1 MKDCIEYFEKNNYAL
16 IGNFLDQQ
24 IVNSY
29 YCYMLN
35 MAQSQNVILDEQQVS
50 GSFILRDDI
59 VFDTL
64 LSKMC
69 PVISSIVQK
78 NLLPTYAFCRYYKN
92 GQKLKKHVDREA
104 CEYSMTIN
112 LGWKAKNPW
121 PILLKTEEGKTRKV
135 HINVGDGLIYK
146 GRDLPHWRK
155 KFKGDHQ
162 VQLFL
167 HYVDANGEFANW
179 CFDKRP
185 GLNSLDYDINTSL
198 KFYPNF

>member
-1 MKDCIEYFEKNNYAL
+1 MEDCVKYFKNNKYAL
-16 IGNFLDQQ
+16 IGNFLNQQ

-29 YCYMLN
+29 YYYMLH
-35 MAQSQNVILDEQQVS
+35 MVQSQNVTLDEHQIP
-50 GSFILRDDI
+50 GNLMLRDDI

-64 LSKMC
+64 LSKMR

-78 NLLPTYAFCRYYKN
+78 NLLPTYAFCRYYQN
-92 GQKLKKHVDREA
+92 GQKLKKHTDREA

-112 LGWKAKNPW
+112 LGWEARKPW
-121 PILLKTEEGKTRKV
+121 PIYLKNEKKETRKV

-146 GRDLPHWRK
+146 GRDLTHWRK
-155 KFKGDHQ
+155 KFKGEHQ

-167 HYVDANGEFANW
+167 HYVDADGEFANW

-185 GLNSLDYDINTSL
+185 GLNSLDYDINSSL
-198 KFYPNF
+198 TFYPNF